1 MIAGI
6 VLAAGLSARM
16 GRPKQLLDWGGRP
29 LVRHVARQ
37 ALDSRLDRVLV
48 VISPAIPGLAAALD
62 GLPLTLVAQPDPARG
77 QGSSLALGVAALP
90 PGMQA
95 AMILLGDQPL
105 IDAALIDR
113 LLDAAHASELT
124 IVAPLI
130 GGRRANPVLLK
141 DRWLPALATL
151 AGDQGARGI
160 IAANQPELLLVP
172 VEASAADIDTEEDYR
187 RLRAKG

>member
-1 MIAGI
+1 VIAGI

-29 LVRHVARQ
+29 LVRHVASM
-37 ALDSRLDRVLV
+37 ALESRLDRVLV

-62 GLPLTLVAQPDPARG
+62 GLPLTLVEQPDPARG

-90 PGMQA
+90 AGTQA

-105 IDAALIDR
+105 IDAAVINR
-113 LLDAAHASELT
+113 LLEAARASERT

-130 GGRRANPVLLK
+130 AGRRANPVLFK
-141 DRWLPALATL
+141 ARWLPALAAL
-151 AGDQGARGI
+151 AGNQGARQI
-160 IAANQPELLLVP
+160 IAANQDELLLVP
-172 VEASAADIDTEEDYR
+172 LAASAADIDTEEDYQ
-187 RLRAKG
+187 RLRDKG

>member
-1 MIAGI
+1 VIAGI

-90 PGMQA
+90 PGTQA
-95 AMILLGDQPL
+95 AMVLLGDQPL

-113 LLDAAHASELT
+113 LLAAASTTDHT

-130 GGRRANPVLLK
+130 AGRRANPVLFK
-141 DRWLPALATL
+141 ARWLPALAAL
-151 AGDQGARGI
+151 ASDQGARGI

>member
-37 ALDSRLDRVLV
+37 ALDSRLDHVLV

-62 GLPLTLVAQPDPARG
+62 GLPLTLVAHPDPARG

-90 PGMQA
+90 PGTQA

-105 IDAALIDR
+105 IDGTVIDQ
-113 LLDAAHASELT
+113 LLAAAHASERT

-130 GGRRANPVLLK
+130 AGRRANPVLFK
-141 DRWLPALATL
+141 ARWLPALAAL
-151 AGDQGARGI
+151 ASDQGARGI